1 MKKKRNKGSSMVE
14 VLAGFSI
21 LMILM
26 AGITGIIK
34 VSSNMIMEA
43 KDMMSEQDQFTA
55 EFYKKDYGDLEQ
67 DASYD
72 SLEVRL
78 LVVDSQGNQ
87 TQDGGSIYLD
97 HAKLR
102 KISSREDD
110 SAYMVYQFEESDTS
124 TE

>member
-72 SLEVRL
+72 SLEVCL

-102 KISSREDD
+102 KISSKEDD
-110 SAYMVYQFEESDTS
+110 SAYMVYQFEESEPS

>member
-110 SAYMVYQFEESDTS
+110 SAYMVYQFEESEPS